1 MADAVPNEVTRVVRR
16 IILPGCE
23 KDYDDWLRR
32 FRPVLRDAP
41 GYLSTTVIVP
51 GENQNIRYIV
61 HRFTDATSM
70 EAWENSATRL
80 KLLEEAN
87 KYSQPYY
94 EKATGLETWFA
105 IPGMHA
111 IVPPPRWKMALVTFP
126 AAYLLSLFT
135 ILILKLISASLPLT
149 ITNLIVTT
157 VLVFG
162 LTYFAMPTLSILLKR
177 WLYPL

>member
-1 MADAVPNEVTRVVRR
+1 
-16 IILPGCE
+16 
-23 KDYDDWLRR
+23 
-32 FRPVLRDAP
+32 
-41 GYLSTTVIVP
+41 
-51 GENQNIRYIV
+51 
-61 HRFTDATSM
+61 M
-70 EAWENSATRL
+70 EAWERSATRR

-87 KYSQPYY
+87 QYSSPHY

-111 IVPPPRWKMALVTFP
+111 IVPPPRWKMAFVTFP

-149 ITNLIVTT
+149 ITNLVVTT

-162 LTYFAMPTLSILLKR
+162 LTYFAMPTLSVLLKR
-177 WLYPL
+177 WLYPP